1 MSIILL
7 CGLIGYLIIAITF
20 NLMFIS
26 FYTEEKES
34 FTGNRFADMFSL
46 FLGAALWPLVT
57 ICGLCKMSKQD
68 DKEVK

>member
-1 MSIILL
+1 VSIILL

-26 FYTEEKES
+26 FYNEEKES
-34 FTGNRFADMFSL
+34 FTGNRFADMLSL

-57 ICGLCKMSKQD
+57 ICGLCKMSREE
-68 DKEVK
+68 DKAE